1 MLSSLHLPPC
11 VSHVWPELR
20 SRAKEHPRLLAVGNP
35 LPSTEPLEGAQ
46 FEVEIVASTFPAVN
60 VDVLV
65 GKAATKQAVI
75 AGLRGATYVHL
86 ACHGFTDPR
95 EEVLSATLS
104 FANDEPLSAHEL
116 IDIAEFEPRL
126 VVASACQ
133 TGVIQEYEAADVAL
147 GLSTAFLAAGAAGVV
162 ATLWPVDDY
171 STALLMSRFYESL
184 IETGS
189 RPGHPHGGDPAA
201 ALRAAQLWLRA
212 LTPEDEE
219 TYLDRHP
226 QLKARRS
233 ARQARPGRYSYR
245 SPDAPYSIRSHWA
258 AFVFT
263 GA

>member
-1 MLSSLHLPPC
+1 ML
-11 VSHVWPELR
+11 
-20 SRAKEHPRLLAVGNP
+20 
-35 LPSTEPLEGAQ
+35 
-46 FEVEIVASTFPAVN
+46 
-60 VDVLV
+60 
-65 GKAATKQAVI
+65 
-75 AGLRGATYVHL
+75 
-86 ACHGFTDPR
+86 
-95 EEVLSATLS
+95 
-104 FANDEPLSAHEL
+104 
-116 IDIAEFEPRL
+116 
-126 VVASACQ
+126 
-133 TGVIQEYEAADVAL
+133 QEYEAADEAL

-233 ARQARPGRYSYR
+233 ARQARPGATVTALPMPRTRFEVIGPPSSLQGRRPGLLCDSPFRLTISSR
-245 SPDAPYSIRSHWA
+245 SPQCQWQAREFPWGEYSISLRICS
-258 AFVFT
+258 
-263 GA
+263 